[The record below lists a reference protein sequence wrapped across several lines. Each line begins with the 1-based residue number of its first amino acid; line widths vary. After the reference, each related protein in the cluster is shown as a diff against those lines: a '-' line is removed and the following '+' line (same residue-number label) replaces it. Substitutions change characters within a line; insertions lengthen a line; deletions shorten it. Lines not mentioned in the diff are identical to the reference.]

1 MKKYLERFAEL
12 FLTALPHINIAMSI
26 VMLTLWVTDRFNRA
40 MAFLNNN
47 LTKGMLFVWCFL
59 IIVQSVVDI
68 LRHRRR

>member
-1 MKKYLERFAEL
+1 MKKYLKRFAEL
-12 FLTALPHINIAMSI
+12 FLTVLPHINIAMSI

-47 LTKGMLFVWCFL
+47 LTKGMLFVWCLL
-59 IIVQSVVDI
+59 IIIQSVVDI